1 MVVSWLIGALNAL
14 IEGAASSLTAF
25 ALGVK
30 LKHAAAI
37 AGVSAIVGFG
47 KWVAQHPLVPPGNG
61 GSSPTPPAP
70 QAPVSPS
77 VQAVQ
82 SVAEQLLNKKL

>member
-30 LKHAAAI
+30 LRHAAAI

-47 KWVAQHPLVPPGNG
+47 KWVAQHPIGGGGNG
-61 GSSPTPPAP
+61 GATPPP
-70 QAPVSPS
+70 SQPVTPT
-77 VQAVQ
+77 VQAAA